1 RVEDVSVLL
10 LRLDRVPMV
19 PVPEQGGPTAELLPD
34 GVGGAGPPLRSV
46 PVEAD
51 RGGAGGAAGDDPVG
65 QLAAG
70 SVRPG
75 GLDGDLGGLCSGA
88 LDYSGGTVGGGPEGP
103 LQFPQLG
110 HVEADIQHQVLTS
123 EMARVNWISASVT
136 LVMRNPSDHSTRAM
150 SSTTTP
156 GRVRRLPWP
165 ISSSQA
171 LKSLNMATAL
181 VSASAKSSSE
191 PPARPHHSAIDIS

>member
-1 RVEDVSVLL
+1 
-10 LRLDRVPMV
+10 
-19 PVPEQGGPTAELLPD
+19 
-34 GVGGAGPPLRSV
+34 V

-51 RGGAGGAAGDDPVG
+51 RGGAGSADGDDPAG
-65 QLAAG
+65 QLGAG

-75 GLDGDLGGLCSGA
+75 GLDGDLGGPLSGG
-88 LDYSGGTVGGGPEGP
+88 LDYSGGAVGGGPEGP
-103 LQFPQLG
+103 PQFPRLG
-110 HVEADIQHQVLTS
+110 HVEADILYHVITS
-123 EMARVNWISASVT
+123 ARARWSGISASVT

-156 GRVRRLPWP
+156 GRARRLPWP
-165 ISSSQA
+165 ISSSES